1 MEALAPGCLNPA
13 DEAPIRHEHRRP
25 ASAEGVVM
33 TEQHTEAARQ
43 VAALLRTARDAL
55 GLSLAFMTRM
65 DETHLHLEVVD
76 ADVPM
81 PAHGEPKFPRHET
94 LCQRILDGEL
104 PAVIPDIR
112 VFPSAVQSLTVSAPQ
127 TRSFVSVPVVLSD
140 GTIYGTFCA
149 LGFASDPELTDRD
162 KALMVV
168 LSQAAA
174 LIVEPGMRER
184 ARTAEVLDRLRPL
197 IAQGGPVVLL
207 QPIVDLTTRRRVGT
221 EALSRFPLEWDR
233 APDVCF
239 AEAHGVGE
247 GHRLEIQALRQAA
260 GHLPHVTGYVSM
272 NVSPATLLT
281 PECPKLL
288 NQLPLDRVVLELSEH
303 DPVQDYDALKAALA
317 PLRAQGMRLA
327 IDDVGAGF
335 SSLRHIV
342 ITAPDV
348 IKLDRSMVT
357 GLDRDP
363 VLQVVARSLV
373 DLART
378 TGAQV
383 VAEGV
388 ETAEEAATLLAV
400 GVEMGQGWLFD
411 RATTLHELRDTY
423 HAGEDDHLPVTVRR
437 AAR

>member
-1 MEALAPGCLNPA
+1 MA
-13 DEAPIRHEHRRP
+13 
-25 ASAEGVVM
+25 V
-33 TEQHTEAARQ
+33 QHTEEARQ
-43 VAALLRTARDAL
+43 VAALLRTAREAL

-65 DETHLHLEVVD
+65 DETYLHLEVVD
-76 ADVPM
+76 AGVPV
-81 PAHGEPKFPRHET
+81 PAGDGAKLPRDQT
-94 LCQRILDGEL
+94 LCQKILDGEL
-104 PAVIPDIR
+104 PSVIPDIR
-112 VFPSAVQSLTVSAPQ
+112 ILPPAMRALTAPAPQ
-127 TRSFVSVPVVLSD
+127 THSFVSVPVILSD
-140 GTIYGTFCA
+140 GTVYGTFCA
-149 LGFASDPELTDRD
+149 IGFASDPEPAERD
-162 KALMVV
+162 KALMTV

-184 ARTAEVLDRLRPL
+184 ARTTEVLDRLRPL

-221 EALSRFPLEWDR
+221 EALSRFPLEWNR

-260 GHLPHVTGYVSM
+260 DHLPHVTGYVSM

-281 PECPKLL
+281 AECRQLL
-288 NQLPLDRVVLELSEH
+288 NQLPLHRVVLELSEH

-317 PLRAQGMRLA
+317 PLRTRGMRLA

-357 GLDRDP
+357 GLDGDP

-400 GVEMGQGWLFD
+400 GVELGQGWLFD

-423 HAGEDDHLPVTVRR
+423 HTEAYSTTADRV
-437 AAR
+437 